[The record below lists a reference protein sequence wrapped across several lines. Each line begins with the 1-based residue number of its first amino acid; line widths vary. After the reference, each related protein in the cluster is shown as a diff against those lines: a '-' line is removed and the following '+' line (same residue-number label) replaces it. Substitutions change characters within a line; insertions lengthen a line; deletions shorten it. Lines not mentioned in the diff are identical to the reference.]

1 LLDSG
6 QECRARQK
14 RRIAEVEG
22 MIDLSGRRAL
32 VCGSS
37 QGIGRAAAELLA
49 KAGASVALLA
59 RDAAVLEQVRR
70 GLARVGQAEHVALVA
85 DFRDPSAVGRVAR
98 EHVASAGAVEILV
111 NNTGGPA
118 PGAIVDAEPEEF
130 VAALTMHV
138 LCNHALVQALL
149 PGMKQRG
156 YGRIINIIS
165 TSVREPIAN
174 LGVSNTTR
182 AAVAAWAK
190 TLAGEVGPFGIT
202 VNNVLPGFTQTA
214 RLDAL
219 IRARAEK
226 QGTSVAQVEEAMKA
240 AIPLRRFAAPAEIA
254 AAVVFLASPLA
265 SYVNGVSLPVDGGR
279 IGGI

>member
-1 LLDSG
+1 
-6 QECRARQK
+6 
-14 RRIAEVEG
+14 

-59 RDAAVLEQVRR
+59 RDPAALEQVRR
-70 GLARVGQAEHVALVA
+70 GLERVGAAEHTALAA
-85 DFRDPSAVGRVAR
+85 DFRDPAAVGQVAR
-98 EHVASAGAVEILV
+98 ELVASAGPVEILV

-118 PGAIVDAEPEEF
+118 PGAIVDARPEDF

-138 LCNHALVQALL
+138 LCNHTLVQALL

-202 VNNVLPGFTQTA
+202 VNSVLPGFTQTA
-214 RLDAL
+214 RLNAL
-219 IRARAEK
+219 IRGRAEK
-226 QGTSVAQVEEAMKA
+226 QGATVPQIEEAMKA
-240 AIPLRRFAAPAEIA
+240 AIPLRRFAAPEEIG

-279 IGGI
+279 LGGI

>member
-1 LLDSG
+1 
-6 QECRARQK
+6 
-14 RRIAEVEG
+14 

-49 KAGASVALLA
+49 KAGASVVLLA
-59 RDAAVLEQVRR
+59 RDAAALETVRR
-70 GLARVGQAEHVALVA
+70 GLAQSPQAEHAVLVA
-85 DFRDPSAVGRVAR
+85 DFRDPAAVGQVAR
-98 EHVASAGAVEILV
+98 EHLAAAGPVEILV

-118 PGAIVDAEPEEF
+118 PGPIVDARPEDF
-130 VAALTMHV
+130 VTALTMHV
-138 LCNHALVQALL
+138 LCNHTLVQALL

-182 AAVAAWAK
+182 AGVAAWAK
-190 TLAGEVGPFGIT
+190 TLAGEVGPYGIT

-214 RLDAL
+214 RLEAL
-219 IRARAEK
+219 IRGRAEK
-226 QGTSVAQVEEAMKA
+226 QVVSTAQVEEAMKA
-240 AIPLRRFAAPAEIA
+240 AIPLRRFATAEEIA

-265 SYVNGVSLPVDGGR
+265 SYVNGVSMPVDGGR
-279 IGGI
+279 LGGI